1 MNIVQINLKIILYIL
16 HIIYTL
22 GKWMKASIIQALTLE
37 IGDICMEGIEMEEG
51 DISHQVKLLG
61 TIKSR

>member
-1 MNIVQINLKIILYIL
+1 
-16 HIIYTL
+16 
-22 GKWMKASIIQALTLE
+22 MKASIIQALTLE